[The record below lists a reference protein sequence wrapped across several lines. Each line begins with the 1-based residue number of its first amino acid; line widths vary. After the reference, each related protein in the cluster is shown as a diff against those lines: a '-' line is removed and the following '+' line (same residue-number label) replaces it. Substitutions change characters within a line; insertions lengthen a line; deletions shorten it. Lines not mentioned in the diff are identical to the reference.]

1 MFRTSLA
8 VSLVLILA
16 PACNNKPAV
25 DPAAQAEELK
35 RDLSNALA
43 RVNDEKYAE
52 AEAMLARVLAAEP
65 ENALAL
71 AGMGRVRLGTKK
83 YAEALSLLERAAQKL
98 PDDVGVQASLGEA
111 YTKLDRPADAATAYA
126 AAFKG
131 EPGNGNYGL
140 AQAQALRKVKQL
152 EQAEAVLREVAK
164 TDAQTEFVY
173 RELGDVLREEGKL
186 DDSLKSYMKALIEH
200 PGDKTAHAGA
210 AEVYALQGNRA
221 KAIDE
226 WSTYIRMDCCSEFS
240 NKVAK
245 PRIAELQAAAAAPA
259 DPAPKP

>member
-8 VSLVLILA
+8 VSLALILA
-16 PACNNKPAV
+16 APACDSKPAV

-35 RDLSNALA
+35 RDLSNGAQ
-43 RVNDEKYAE
+43 RVKDEKYAE
-52 AEAMLARVLAAEP
+52 AEAMFARVLAAEP

-71 AGMGRVRLGTKK
+71 AGMGRVLLGTKK
-83 YAEALSLLERAAQKL
+83 YPEALSMLERAAQKL
-98 PDDVGVQASLGEA
+98 PDDPALQASLGEA
-111 YTKLDRPADAATAYA
+111 YTKLDRHTDAATAYA

-131 EPGNGNYGL
+131 DPGHGDYGL
-140 AQAQALRKVKQL
+140 KQAQALRKSKQL
-152 EQAEAVLREVAK
+152 EKAEEVLREVAK

-173 RELGDVLREEGKL
+173 TELGDVLREEGKL
-186 DDSLKSYMKALIEH
+186 DDALKGYMKALIEH
-200 PGDKTAHAGA
+200 PGDKSAHAGA
-210 AEVYALQGNRA
+210 AEVYALQGNRI

-245 PRIAELQAAAAAPA
+245 PKIQALQAEGAAP
-259 DPAPKP
+259 PAPAP